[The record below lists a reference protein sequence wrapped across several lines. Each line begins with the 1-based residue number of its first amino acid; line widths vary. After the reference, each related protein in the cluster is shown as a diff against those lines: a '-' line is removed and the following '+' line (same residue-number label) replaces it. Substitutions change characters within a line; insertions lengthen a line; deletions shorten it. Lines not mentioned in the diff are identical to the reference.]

1 MCERTVSLESTSTLA
16 IWSFV
21 RPSATRSMTSHSR
34 AVSGDLTG
42 RSPVAP
48 SGDRRSCSISFMLIR
63 RLIAAS
69 PLRTPRSACGS
80 TSMSTSLARKP
91 AAPGAQPEHADLVL
105 VGRREDDHELAR
117 VVLDDPARR
126 GDPVELG
133 HDDVHQDDVRL
144 VVAREIDGLAA
155 VVCLGDHDHPGA
167 LQRLLDHLAGERIV
181 VGDDRPDRIRAQAAL

>member
-42 RSPVAP
+42 RRPLAP
-48 SGDRRSCSISFMLIR
+48 SGDRRSCSTSLMLIR

-69 PLRTPRSACGS
+69 PLSTPRSACGS

-91 AAPGAQPEHADLVL
+91 AAPARSPSMPISSSSVVVRMTTSWRGLSFTI
-105 VGRREDDHELAR
+105 RR
-117 VVLDDPARR
+117 
-126 GDPVELG
+126 
-133 HDDVHQDDVRL
+133 
-144 VVAREIDGLAA
+144 VAAIPSSSGMTTSISTTS
-155 VVCLGDHDHPGA
+155 GW
-167 LQRLLDHLAGERIV
+167 
-181 VGDDRPDRIRAQAAL
+181 